1 MIMKNKNIILT
12 LIVSLIFGCSND
24 KILDD
29 SFFYNT
35 EYLFKEET
43 CNPLSGNKKNAYK
56 VYDNNFIYNC
66 DLDTRNHKDFFGIKE
81 KDSTSVF
88 MIMNK
93 NHEIINEISFT
104 NTNKAFKYWFIGYD
118 NDYLMAFRTT
128 DTKNSTTELISIN
141 LKSNELTSMTNFPK
155 GNYEISEHPL
165 SKNDILVFSSNGWA
179 HIFDIKNK
187 TLKSKV
193 FKYKNIYSPVISKD
207 GKLITYL
214 HHNKVYV
221 YTIATGQ
228 IELRFD
234 LNEVSSYRPHNV
246 YFKNNEELIIK
257 GNKYPDNK
265 ILVTPE
271 YLVIK
276 DKKIID
282 KGVIRFNNNY
292 KYY

>member
-1 MIMKNKNIILT
+1 MKNKNIILT

-193 FKYKNIYSPVISKD
+193 FECNDTYPLVISKD

-214 HHNKVYV
+214 HHNKVYL
-221 YTIATGQ
+221 YNIKTGKKE
-228 IELRFD
+228 IMYD
-234 LNEVSSYRPHNV
+234 LNNYSNYDAFRV
-246 YFKNNEELIIK
+246 YFKNDEELIVK
-257 GNKYPDNK
+257 GNKFPGSMV
-265 ILVTPE
+265 LEESE

-276 DKKIID
+276 NREIID
-282 KGVIRFNNNY
+282 KGQINFRNNY